1 MTDIH
6 QNKIELDKKHLNKQ
20 FVQSLQVLTNVYI
33 SNITCHNMSKYF
45 QVSGEKNPNKHILV
59 QNTTHRFF

>member
-20 FVQSLQVLTNVYI
+20 LVQSFQVLTNVYI
-33 SNITCHNMSKYF
+33 LNITCHNMSKYF
-45 QVSGEKNPNKHILV
+45 QVSGEKNPNRHILV
-59 QNTTHRFF
+59 